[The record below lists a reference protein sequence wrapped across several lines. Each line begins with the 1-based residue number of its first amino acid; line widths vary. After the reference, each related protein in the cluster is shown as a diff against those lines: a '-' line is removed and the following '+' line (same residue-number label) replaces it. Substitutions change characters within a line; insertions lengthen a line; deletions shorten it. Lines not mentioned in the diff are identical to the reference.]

1 VEVQYVAGHKAVLT
15 IYKDGEEQEQIT
27 LSDYRSK
34 GEMHA
39 LMVEKGFVTR
49 SVGVVASDVAVV
61 ESKVA
66 VVESQVG
73 IEAIHAQV
81 VIIVV
86 VTIVAVL
93 VMLSKQQG
101 ICRKHTEQGE
111 SQRRA
116 RDKLK
121 EAQQERLVQHME
133 TAQGRFE
140 ERGRAQ
146 HRRKVEQEL

>member
-1 VEVQYVAGHKAVLT
+1 MEIQYVAGHKAVLT

-34 GEMHA
+34 VEMHA
-39 LMVEKGFVTR
+39 LMVEKGFVKR

-61 ESKVA
+61 ESEVA

-93 VMLSKQQG
+93 VMLSKRQG
-101 ICRKHTEQGE
+101 ICRKH
-111 SQRRA
+111 

-121 EAQQERLVQHME
+121 EAQQERLMQHME